1 MAVGDRR
8 VHDIS
13 HTSLEGT
20 DNGGRERLA
29 WAFLL
34 GGFSVWLLLIL
45 ATPLVVR
52 NYLQNARRPLLLA
65 VEANEGTVGLEDS
78 AGRRPAVLAGDAPQ
92 MVEGEASIST
102 RITDSALVTVYTPD
116 EEQILARFKVS
127 NNTGVNVL
135 QASAPRF
142 EMSEE
147 EFELVLGLDR
157 GILRLTLPPREGRP
171 LALRV
176 SVPEEGEVVL
186 RDAGQY
192 TVDAGNG
199 ETWVTVLEGE
209 AAAHAA
215 GERLTLTASQ
225 GAVLMGAQP
234 PAGPLSS
241 ERDLVKN
248 GDFNEDLAGWDSLPW
263 YVERADQSEGTTE
276 VIELDG
282 ENVLRLHRVGV
293 GHADTIVRQ
302 PINQDVVDFA
312 SLELFVTMRVVAHS
326 LGVCGVQGSEC
337 PLFVRIVYEDVFGVE
352 QTWQQGFYA
361 IGNVVPDET
370 PDVCKYCG
378 GPVNAHQRIALGRL
392 HSYESGNLME
402 RLAQQNMQPRV
413 IKSIE
418 LEASGHTFETQV
430 FDVAL
435 VVAEQQ

>member
-13 HTSLEGT
+13 HTPLESA

-34 GGFSVWLLLIL
+34 GGFAVWLFLIL
-45 ATPLVVR
+45 ATPLAIR
-52 NYLQNARRPLLLA
+52 NYLQHARSPLLLA
-65 VEANEGTVGLEDS
+65 VEANEGTVGLEDA

-92 MVEGEASIST
+92 TVEGEASIST

-116 EEQILARFKVS
+116 EEQILARFRVS
-127 NNTGVNVL
+127 NNTSVAVSR
-135 QASAPRF
+135 ATAPRF
-142 EMSEE
+142 EMSEGQYE
-147 EFELVLGLDR
+147 LGLALQE
-157 GILRLTLPPREGRP
+157 GILRLTLPPRDGRP
-171 LALRV
+171 LAVRV
-176 SVPEEGEVVL
+176 SVPQEGEVVL

-215 GERLTLTASQ
+215 GEHLTLRANQ
-225 GAVLMGAQP
+225 GAVLAGQQP
-234 PAGPLSS
+234 PVGPLSS
-241 ERDLVKN
+241 ERDLVNN
-248 GDFNEDLAGWDSLPW
+248 GDFSEGLAGWDTLAW
-263 YVERADQSEGTTE
+263 EVERADQSAGTTG
-276 VIELDG
+276 VVELDG

-293 GHADTIVRQ
+293 GHADTTVRQ

-312 SLELFVTMRVVAHS
+312 ALELYVTMRIMAQS
-326 LGVCGVQGSEC
+326 LGVCGIQGSEC
-337 PLFVRIVYEDVFGVE
+337 PLFVRIVYEDVYGVE

-361 IGNVVPDET
+361 IGNVVPDAT
-370 PDVCKYCG
+370 PDVCKYCA
-378 GPVNAHQRIALGRL
+378 GPVNSHQRIAVGRL
-392 HSYESGNLME
+392 HSYESGNLVE
-402 RLAQQNMQPRV
+402 KLAQQNIRPRV
-413 IKSIE
+413 IKSLE

-435 VVAEQQ
+435 VAKE

>member
-8 VHDIS
+8 VQDIS
-13 HTSLEGT
+13 HTPLESA

-34 GGFSVWLLLIL
+34 GGFAVWLFLIL
-45 ATPLVVR
+45 ATPLVIR
-52 NYLQNARRPLLLA
+52 NYLQHARRPLLLA
-65 VEANEGTVGLEDS
+65 IEANEGTVGLEDT

-92 MVEGEASIST
+92 MVEGAAGIST
-102 RITDSALVTVYTPD
+102 RITDSALVTVYSPD
-116 EEQILARFKVS
+116 EEQILARFKVG
-127 NNTGVNVL
+127 NNTNVDVA
-135 QASAPRF
+135 QATAPRF
-142 EMSEE
+142 EMSDGQY
-147 EFELVLGLDR
+147 ELALELQE
-157 GILRLTLPPREGRP
+157 GILRLTLPPRDGRP
-171 LALRV
+171 LAARV
-176 SVPEEGEVVL
+176 SVPQGGQVVL

-209 AAAHAA
+209 AAAHSA
-215 GERLTLTASQ
+215 GERLMLRANQ
-225 GAVLMGAQP
+225 GAMLAARQP

-241 ERDLVKN
+241 ERDLVEN
-248 GDFNEDLAGWDSLPW
+248 GDFSEALAGWDTLAW
-263 YVERADQSEGTTE
+263 DVELADQSAGTIE
-276 VIELDG
+276 VVKLDG
-282 ENVLRLHRVGV
+282 ESVLRLHRVGI
-293 GHADTIVRQ
+293 GHADGTVRQ

-312 SLELFVTMRVVAHS
+312 SLELYITMRIMAQS

-337 PLFVRIVYEDVFGVE
+337 PLFVRIIYEDVYGVE

-361 IGNVVPDET
+361 LGTVVPDAT

-378 GPVNAHQRIALGRL
+378 GPVNSHQRIAFGRL
-392 HSYESGNLME
+392 HSYESGNLLE
-402 RLAQQNMQPRV
+402 RLAQQNIRPRV

-435 VVAEQQ
+435 VVEES

>member
-13 HTSLEGT
+13 HTSLEAA

-29 WAFLL
+29 WTFLL
-34 GGFSVWLLLIL
+34 GSFAVWLLLIL
-45 ATPLVVR
+45 AMPFAVR
-52 NYLQNARRPLLLA
+52 NFLYNARRPLLLA
-65 VEANEGTVGLEDS
+65 IEANEGTVGLEDP
-78 AGRRPAVLAGDAPQ
+78 AGRRPAVLAGDGPQ
-92 MVEGEASIST
+92 MVEGEASIFT

-127 NNTGVNVL
+127 NNTSVNVSR
-135 QASAPRF
+135 ASAPRF

-147 EFELVLGLDR
+147 AYELALGLER
-157 GILRLTLPPREGRP
+157 GILRLTLPPRDGRQ
-171 LALRV
+171 LSLRV
-176 SVPEEGEVVL
+176 TVPQGGEVVL
-186 RDAGQY
+186 HDAGQY
-192 TVDAGNG
+192 TIDAGNA

-209 AAAHAA
+209 AAANAA
-215 GERLTLTASQ
+215 GERLTLTSNQ
-225 GAVLMGAQP
+225 GALLAGDQP

-248 GDFNEDLAGWDSLPW
+248 GDFNEGLAGWDSLPW
-263 YVERADQSEGTTE
+263 YVERADQSEGVTE
-276 VIELDG
+276 VVALDG
-282 ENVLRLHRVGV
+282 ESVLRFHRVGI
-293 GHADTIVRQ
+293 GHADTTVRQ
-302 PINQDVVDFA
+302 PVNQDVVDFA
-312 SLELFVTMRVVAHS
+312 SLELYVTMRIMAQS

-337 PLFVRIVYEDVFGVE
+337 PLIMRVIYEDVYGVE

-378 GPVNAHQRIALGRL
+378 GPLNAHQRIALGRL

-402 RLAQQNMQPRV
+402 KLAQQNIRPRV

-435 VVAEQQ
+435 VVAEQE